1 MDSKDHLAS
10 EQLILLSSDDEN
22 DEDVVIDY
30 LSSANLP
37 PQSPL
42 LATVTT
48 GLLRCNEPATT
59 PNDSGQ
65 QQQLPTSVV
74 SNNNNYNSNSSS
86 NNVHNYN
93 SNSNSN
99 STTTVGERCNKNKL
113 SDIVIDTGIND
124 FGQLQTAAHQQT
136 GRNGNSTNSVANNH
150 HHANMVPII
159 SVTPHSP
166 GAKYNFLEDTL
177 HHLQCIRESVAQ
189 MKNSTIQTTNFG
201 GAGFIGSSQLSS
213 SKLFSSCPSLPD
225 LTISNPGSMWP
236 HQPTMYGLNTDRRK
250 SWTAI
255 EDLTECAKSSHKS
268 VSLSSL
274 DSEEQES
281 LRAAERLHNR
291 TSRNSTGGISTHSL
305 NEAELARD
313 FEKIVAKRNL
323 APTVCRIPLQ
333 KSIST
338 PSIAPVRNQGAKED
352 TATPSRHLSDS
363 EDETHDDRSL
373 LCVRDK
379 AEGYTDHPEKRR
391 KRGSLFFRK
400 KKDKA
405 KTKGQNST
413 CDACGAV
420 INLATYKEHAVEC
433 KAKIA
438 KKYFQVQP
446 KSGSNKKNSTN
457 SHSSSHHDDQGR
469 DYYDGHIQNDNSN
482 CSDETPLIRD
492 EFLHEAPIGPH
503 DLGAE
508 PILGVAIDEHDS
520 WSPSVPKEIVKSLKD
535 KQVKRQEHIYEFIMT
550 EKHHCQ
556 TLLVMQKVFVES
568 LQKHFSHLN
577 LKRMFPRLEDLTELH
592 TGFLKKLRLKQ
603 REHHIVDSI
612 ADILLDFF
620 SAMSAQKLK
629 SAYGEFCSN
638 HRSALSTFKC
648 YMTGDNTFAE
658 WYKHCQ
664 QNPLLK
670 KKGIPECILFVT
682 QRLTK
687 YPLLID
693 PLLKSSRE
701 DKIEQEKLQ
710 KAMQLV
716 KEILVDVDARV
727 ADKEKEDRQL
737 EIFKRIDAKSYA
749 IFKKD
754 KFKKSDI
761 ISSNRK
767 LKFEGVATLMQGRS
781 KMQTVLVV
789 VLSDCLFFLLEN
801 SHKYSFFTPENKA
814 GVVSLQKL
822 LIREKAGTESRGIYI
837 ISSNPAYPEMFELKV
852 QNPKDKNVWIQSIRA
867 AVLDCPSD
875 ESEVEDY
882 ITAEQRQKMLDA
894 KQANIRE
901 IISMGTTE
909 LEGKLRQKDF
919 EQAILLE
926 EKTVLQLRM
935 LHGNELNTE
944 QLGPTVEE
952 FISNCGSYRDLVSD
966 DCDTIEIW
974 KRVLHTI
981 REISNLAAS
990 LYTAATGLPLSRS
1003 CSSVGERQSEV
1014 YISPTLPK
1022 RAETFGG
1029 FDERRS
1035 KQQQCLTNSSRDA
1048 VLSTLSAG
1056 YFTNRESY
1064 EKRESNASE
1073 FEAGPFSP
1081 GTSHAPV
1088 KLSSEGLTTEQAK
1101 DNNYAALHVSHHLQ
1115 TLLCIISQQMT
1126 TIQSLQHQLS
1136 SFRDNPKNMYRHNDQ
1151 LEELRNLQDKL
1162 QEEKTAWQK
1171 QKETEE
1177 RELDE
1182 QRLSQK
1188 TLQEQIRAEQEDIK
1202 QQREQLYRKMEI
1214 LSSQG
1219 LLLSPSVALPV
1230 PGGVIPS
1237 QHDEQSSNSEEYHV
1251 DSGIASG
1258 SQSVVSTIDRRKDK
1272 WRTASINKAPPANL
1286 ASATNAPK
1294 MNAAA
1299 IKQQLP
1305 LKLSSL
1311 SSTKPSPNNNSITSP
1326 SGSSPSLMNSAG
1338 SSGGVG
1344 VTQMFPLKLADK
1356 KINSSLP
1363 NHSRTGSSPAIIQQQ
1378 VPVQTGNPATRTNT
1392 YPKIPERYRLRS
1404 SDTYQSPQHH
1414 YGSGGSSAH
1423 QSPSSPL
1430 SSSSSHASSH
1440 RSPASFHE
1448 QQQQQLFQQ
1457 QQLYHHHHQQQQQQ
1471 QQHHQYH
1478 PQHHS
1483 MHTTPLSSRH
1493 SSLQSPP
1500 PLGSSSSP
1508 ADMGSLG
1515 GGATG
1520 AAGSNNN
1527 INTQSPSRKDS
1538 SSAKGGKEEEVIY
1551 F

>member
-1 MDSKDHLAS
+1 MMDSKDHLAS

-22 DEDVVIDY
+22 DGDVVIDY
-30 LSSANLP
+30 LSSANQP
-37 PQSPL
+37 PSPSSQPL
-42 LATVTT
+42 LAPVTT
-48 GLLRCNEPATT
+48 GLLRCNEPTAT
-59 PNDSGQ
+59 PPKE
-65 QQQLPTSVV
+65 LPSSVV
-74 SNNNNYNSNSSS
+74 TYNNSNSS

-93 SNSNSN
+93 SSI
-99 STTTVGERCNKNKL
+99 VEKCNNKSKL
-113 SDIVIDTGIND
+113 SDIVIDTGINAY
-124 FGQLQTAAHQQT
+124 GHLQQQQQQ
-136 GRNGNSTNSVANNH
+136 GNQNFNNSSVANNH
-150 HHANMVPII
+150 HVNMVPII

-177 HHLQCIRESVAQ
+177 NHLQCIRESVVQ
-189 MKNSTIQTTNFG
+189 MKNSTIQNTNFG
-201 GAGFIGSSQLSS
+201 GAGFIGSALSS
-213 SKLFSSCPSLPD
+213 NKLFSSCPSLPD
-225 LTISNPGSMWP
+225 LTISNPGNIWP
-236 HQPTMYGLNTDRRK
+236 HQQTMYGLNTDRRK

-379 AEGYTDHPEKRR
+379 TEGYTDHPEKRR

-457 SHSSSHHDDQGR
+457 SHSSSHHDDQAR

-482 CSDETPLIRD
+482 YSDDTPLIRD

-577 LKRMFPRLEDLTELH
+577 LERMFPRLLDLTELH

-882 ITAEQRQKMLDA
+882 MTAEQRQKLIDA

-901 IISMGTTE
+901 IICKM
-909 LEGKLRQKDF
+909 RQKDF

-926 EKTVLQLRM
+926 EKIALQLS
-935 LHGNELNTE
+935 LLLDNEHNTE
-944 QLGPTVEE
+944 QLGPTVEA
-952 FISNCGSYRDLVSD
+952 FISNYGSYRDLVSD

-974 KRVLHTI
+974 KRVLNTI
-981 REISNLAAS
+981 QEISTLAAS

-1035 KQQQCLTNSSRDA
+1035 KQQQSITNSSRDA

-1073 FEAGPFSP
+1073 FDGGPFSP
-1081 GTSHAPV
+1081 GAQHAPV
-1088 KLSSEGLTTEQAK
+1088 KLNLDGLTTEQAK
-1101 DNNYAALHVSHHLQ
+1101 DNNYAALHVSHHLH

-1126 TIQSLQHQLS
+1126 TIQSLQHQLN
-1136 SFRDNPKNMYRHNDQ
+1136 SFRENPKNMYRHNDQ

-1171 QKETEE
+1171 QKDTEE
-1177 RELDE
+1177 RELEE
-1182 QRLSQK
+1182 QRRSQK
-1188 TLQEQIRAEQEDIK
+1188 TLQDQIRAEQEDIK

-1230 PGGVIPS
+1230 PGGVMPS
-1237 QHDEQSSNSEEYHV
+1237 QHDEQPSNSEEYHV
-1251 DSGIASG
+1251 DSAVMAAGSG
-1258 SQSVVSTIDRRKDK
+1258 SQSVISTIDRRKDK
-1272 WRTASINKAPPANL
+1272 WRTASINKSPPVNL
-1286 ASATNAPK
+1286 VSATNAPK
-1294 MNAAA
+1294 VNAAS

-1311 SSTKPSPNNNSITSP
+1311 SSSKPSSNNNSISSP
-1326 SGSSPSLMNSAG
+1326 SGSSPSLMNSSSAG
-1338 SSGGVG
+1338 I
-1344 VTQMFPLKLADK
+1344 TQMFPLKLADK
-1356 KINSSLP
+1356 KQMNSSLP
-1363 NHSRTGSSPAIIQQQ
+1363 NHSRTGSSPAVIQQQ

-1414 YGSGGSSAH
+1414 YGVSSSPQSH
-1423 QSPSSPL
+1423 PHSPSSPSPSHT
-1430 SSSSSHASSH
+1430 SSQRSASI
-1440 RSPASFHE
+1440 HE
-1448 QQQQQLFQQ
+1448 QYLQQHHYHNQNQHQ
-1457 QQLYHHHHQQQQQQ
+1457 HHHHQF
-1471 QQHHQYH
+1471 H

-1500 PLGSSSSP
+1500 PVGGSSSSP
-1508 ADMGSLG
+1508 ADIGNIGSG
-1515 GGATG
+1515 GGG
-1520 AAGSNNN
+1520 GNSSNNN
-1527 INTQSPSRKDS
+1527 NGSNKKDS
-1538 SSAKGGKEEEVIY
+1538 TKGKEEEVIY

>member
-1 MDSKDHLAS
+1 MKTTTVHP
-10 EQLILLSSDDEN
+10 DDEN
-22 DEDVVIDY
+22 DGDVVIDY

-42 LATVTT
+42 QPPLLAPVTS
-48 GLLRCNEPATT
+48 GLLRCNEPVT
-59 PNDSGQ
+59 PHDSGQ
-65 QQQLPTSVV
+65 QQQPTSVV
-74 SNNNNYNSNSSS
+74 NNNNNNNYNSSNNVHHYNSSSS
-86 NNVHNYN
+86 NN
-93 SNSNSN
+93 
-99 STTTVGERCNKNKL
+99 STIGEKCNKNKL

-124 FGQLQTAAHQQT
+124 FGQLQPHQQT
-136 GRNGNSTNSVANNH
+136 ARNGNSTSVANNH

-189 MKNSTIQTTNFG
+189 MKNSTIQNTNFG
-201 GAGFIGSSQLSS
+201 GAGFIGSSLSS
-213 SKLFSSCPSLPD
+213 TKLFSSCPSLPD
-225 LTISNPGSMWP
+225 LTISNPGSIWP
-236 HQPTMYGLNTDRRK
+236 HQQTMYGLNTDRRK

-379 AEGYTDHPEKRR
+379 TEGYTDHPEKRR

-438 KKYFQVQP
+438 KVSEVK
-446 KSGSNKKNSTN
+446 
-457 SHSSSHHDDQGR
+457 

-882 ITAEQRQKMLDA
+882 MTAEQRQKLIDA

-901 IISMGTTE
+901 IICKM
-909 LEGKLRQKDF
+909 RQKDF

-926 EKTVLQLRM
+926 EKIALQLS
-935 LHGNELNTE
+935 LLLDNEHNTE
-944 QLGPTVEE
+944 QLGPTVEA
-952 FISNCGSYRDLVSD
+952 FIANYGSYRDLVSD

-974 KRVLHTI
+974 KRVLNTI
-981 REISNLAAS
+981 QEISNLAGS

-1064 EKRESNASE
+1064 EKRESNASD
-1073 FEAGPFSP
+1073 FDGGPFSP
-1081 GTSHAPV
+1081 GASHAPV
-1088 KLSSEGLTTEQAK
+1088 KLNSEGLTTEQAK

-1126 TIQSLQHQLS
+1126 TIQSLQHQLN
-1136 SFRDNPKNMYRHNDQ
+1136 SFRENPKNMYRHNDQ

-1230 PGGVIPS
+1230 PGGVLAS

-1294 MNAAA
+1294 MNAAS

-1326 SGSSPSLMNSAG
+1326 SGSSPSLMSSTG
-1338 SSGGVG
+1338 SGGGGG

-1414 YGSGGSSAH
+1414 YSSAGSSAH
-1423 QSPSSPL
+1423 SPSSPL
-1430 SSSSSHASSH
+1430 SSSSLASSH
-1440 RSPASFHE
+1440 RSAAAIHE
-1448 QQQQQLFQQ
+1448 QQQQQLLQQQ

-1471 QQHHQYH
+1471 HQYH

-1508 ADMGSLG
+1508 ADIGSLG
-1515 GGATG
+1515 GGATS
-1520 AAGSNNN
+1520 SNNN
-1527 INTQSPSRKDS
+1527 INTQSPSKKDS
-1538 SSAKGGKEEEVIY
+1538 STKGKEEEVIY

>member
-1 MDSKDHLAS
+1 MDGIHHNVLS
-10 EQLILLSSDDEN
+10 EELLLLSSDDEN
-22 DEDVVIDY
+22 DADLVIDY
-30 LSSANLP
+30 LSEDQSITPKCPEALAC
-37 PQSPL
+37 PQDIENYNDL
-42 LATVTT
+42 KTT
-48 GLLRCNEPATT
+48 GA
-59 PNDSGQ
+59 G
-65 QQQLPTSVV
+65 SVIG
-74 SNNNNYNSNSSS
+74 SARTNGSHNSDAI
-86 NNVHNYN
+86 
-93 SNSNSN
+93 
-99 STTTVGERCNKNKL
+99 T
-113 SDIVIDTGIND
+113 
-124 FGQLQTAAHQQT
+124 
-136 GRNGNSTNSVANNH
+136 NNH
-150 HHANMVPII
+150 SNMVPII

-166 GAKYNFLEDTL
+166 GAKFNFLEDTL
-177 HHLQCIRESVAQ
+177 NQLQCLRESVAH
-189 MKNSTIQTTNFG
+189 MKNTTLQNTALG
-201 GAGFIGSSQLSS
+201 GIGSTVSS
-213 SKLFSSCPSLPD
+213 TKLFSSCPSLPD
-225 LTISNPGSMWP
+225 LTIANPINVWP
-236 HQPTMYGLNTDRRK
+236 HHHVLYGLNNDRRK

-255 EDLTECAKSSHKS
+255 EDLTECTKSSHKS

-313 FEKIVAKRNL
+313 FEKVVAKRNL
-323 APTVCRIPLQ
+323 VPVVPRIPLQ

-338 PSIAPVRNQGAKED
+338 PSIAPVRNQNVKED
-352 TATPSRHLSDS
+352 NLVS
-363 EDETHDDRSL
+363 EEYPEH
-373 LCVRDK
+373 
-379 AEGYTDHPEKRR
+379 HEKRR

-400 KKDKA
+400 KKDKS
-405 KTKGQNST
+405 KTKGQSSV

-438 KKYFQVQP
+438 KKYFQAQP
-446 KSGSNKKNSTN
+446 KPSSNKKSSANSGKKMTGCYSPWRLVANKLGVVSQHASHN
-457 SHSSSHHDDQGR
+457 SSQHDDQGR
-469 DYYDGHIQNDNSN
+469 DYYDGNVHNDNAN
-482 CSDETPLIRD
+482 YSDDVPLIRD

-520 WSPSVPKEIVKSLKD
+520 WSPSVPKEVVKALKD

-550 EKHHCQ
+550 EKHHVQ

-577 LKRMFPRLEDLTELH
+577 LERMFPRLVELTELH
-592 TGFLKKLRLKQ
+592 TGFLRKLRLKQ
-603 REHHIVDSI
+603 REHHVVDSI

-620 SAMSAQKLK
+620 SSMSAQKLK

-638 HRSALSTFKC
+638 HRSALDTFKC
-648 YMTGDNTFAE
+648 YMTGDNVFAE

-710 KAMQLV
+710 KAMSLV

-737 EIFKRIDAKSYA
+737 EIFKRIDAKSCA
-749 IFKKD
+749 TFKKD

-761 ISSNRK
+761 ISCNRK
-767 LKFEGVATLMQGRS
+767 LRFEGVATLMQGRS

-837 ISSNPAYPEMFELKV
+837 ISSNPAYPEMYELKV

-867 AVLDCPSD
+867 AVIDCPSD
-875 ESEVEDY
+875 ESEAEDY
-882 ITAEQRQKMLDA
+882 MSMEQRQKIIDL
-894 KQANIRE
+894 KQANMRE
-901 IISMGTTE
+901 IISLGTTE
-909 LEGKLRQKDF
+909 LEGKMRQKDF

-926 EKTVLQLRM
+926 EKIALQLS
-935 LHGNELNTE
+935 LLLDNEQNAE
-944 QLGPTVEE
+944 QLGPAVES
-952 FISNCGSYRDLVSD
+952 FISNYGSYRDLISD

-974 KRVLHTI
+974 KRVLNSI
-981 REISNLAAS
+981 QEISSLASS

-1003 CSSVGERQSEV
+1003 SSSVGERQSELF
-1014 YISPTLPK
+1014 ISPTLPK

-1035 KQQQCLTNSSRDA
+1035 KQLITAAGTGGGNLTMHSVNSRDA

-1056 YFTNRESY
+1056 YFTNRETY
-1064 EKRESNASE
+1064 EKREQQTNAHSSSSPLDVEALLMLANPYGQQKLLGSSNASE
-1073 FEAGPFSP
+1073 GI
-1081 GTSHAPV
+1081 TSD
-1088 KLSSEGLTTEQAK
+1088 LAK
-1101 DNNYAALHVSHHLQ
+1101 DQNYAALHVSHHLH

-1126 TIQSLQHQLS
+1126 TIQSLQHQLNNY
-1136 SFRDNPKNMYRHNDQ
+1136 RENPKTLYRHNDQ

-1171 QKETEE
+1171 QKEQEE
-1177 RELDE
+1177 RELE
-1182 QRLSQK
+1182 ETKKSQK
-1188 TLQEQIRAEQEDIK
+1188 AQQEQIRAEQEDIR

-1219 LLLSPSVALPV
+1219 LLLSPSVALPI
-1230 PGGVIPS
+1230 PTGVVTS
-1237 QHDEQSSNSEEYHV
+1237 LDEALSVSEEHHV
-1251 DSGIASG
+1251 DSAFAGSIPASSMIG
-1258 SQSVVSTIDRRKDK
+1258 SSVTIDRKKDK
-1272 WRTASINKAPPANL
+1272 WRTASITKTPPANL
-1286 ASATNAPK
+1286 VSATNAAK
-1294 MNAAA
+1294 INATN

-1311 SSTKPSPNNNSITSP
+1311 SSTKAGSTACNMVMSPNSGNVAAAAHGTNS
-1326 SGSSPSLMNSAG
+1326 
-1338 SSGGVG
+1338 G

-1356 KINSSLP
+1356 KISSTGTP
-1363 NHSRTGSSPAIIQQQ
+1363 NHSRTGSSPAVIQQQ
-1378 VPVQTGNPATRTNT
+1378 IQVQSGNPATRTNT
-1392 YPKIPERYRLRS
+1392 YPKIPERFRLRS
-1404 SDTYQSPQHH
+1404 SDNY
-1414 YGSGGSSAH
+1414 
-1423 QSPSSPL
+1423 PL
-1430 SSSSSHASSH
+1430 SSGTTAN
-1440 RSPASFHE
+1440 SPVP
-1448 QQQQQLFQQ
+1448 QT
-1457 QQLYHHHHQQQQQQ
+1457 Y
-1471 QQHHQYH
+1471 QYS
-1478 PQHHS
+1478 PSTHS
-1483 MHTTPLSSRH
+1483 MGAMSSTPPPLVPARNTAHHESTGQRTSSPISSRH
-1493 SSLQSPP
+1493 PSLQSPP
-1500 PLGSSSSP
+1500 KSSDTTTSKS
-1508 ADMGSLG
+1508 D
-1515 GGATG
+1515 
-1520 AAGSNNN
+1520 SNN
-1527 INTQSPSRKDS
+1527 K
-1538 SSAKGGKEEEVIY
+1538 AKEEEVMY

>member
-1 MDSKDHLAS
+1 MDSKDQLAS

-22 DEDVVIDY
+22 DDDVVIDY
-30 LSSANLP
+30 LSSSNPLLP
-37 PQSPL
+37 QPVTPSLLKCNDFTTAKDVSPL
-42 LATVTT
+42 ASV
-48 GLLRCNEPATT
+48 GAN
-59 PNDSGQ
+59 Q
-65 QQQLPTSVV
+65 QQQQHSL
-74 SNNNNYNSNSSS
+74 

-93 SNSNSN
+93 NSSSNIIDK
-99 STTTVGERCNKNKL
+99 CNNKSKL
-113 SDIVIDTGIND
+113 SDIVIDTAAINSD
-124 FGQLQTAAHQQT
+124 CGQQQQLQQPT
-136 GRNGNSTNSVANNH
+136 GANSSTGH
-150 HHANMVPII
+150 HPTNMVPII

-177 HHLQCIRESVAQ
+177 NHLQSIRESVVQ
-189 MKNSTIQTTNFG
+189 MKNSTIQNTNFG
-201 GAGFIGSSQLSS
+201 GVGSIGASQLSS

-225 LTISNPGSMWP
+225 LTIANAGSIWLQQQ
-236 HQPTMYGLNTDRRK
+236 HMYSLNNDRRK

-274 DSEEQES
+274 DSEEQDS

-313 FEKIVAKRNL
+313 FEKIVKRNL
-323 APTVCRIPLQ
+323 APAVCRIPLQ

-338 PSIAPVRNQGAKED
+338 PSIAPVRNQSTKED
-352 TATPSRHLSDS
+352 TATPTRHLSDS
-363 EDETHDDRSL
+363 EDETQDDRSL

-379 AEGYTDHPEKRR
+379 TEGYTDLPEKRR

-420 INLATYKEHAVEC
+420 INLATYKDHAVEC

-457 SHSSSHHDDQGR
+457 SEKSGKKMTGCYSPWRLVANKLGVVSAHASHSSSHHDDQGR
-469 DYYDGHIQNDNSN
+469 DYYDGTIQNDNSN
-482 CSDETPLIRD
+482 YSDDTPLIRD

-508 PILGVAIDEHDS
+508 PILGVAIDEPDS

-550 EKHHCQ
+550 EKHHCE

-577 LKRMFPRLEDLTELH
+577 LERMFPRLLDLTELH

-603 REHHIVDSI
+603 RERPVVDSI
-612 ADILLDFF
+612 ADILLEFF

-629 SAYGEFCSN
+629 SSYGEFCSN
-638 HRSALSTFKC
+638 HRSALSTFKF
-648 YMTGDNTFAE
+648 YMNGDNTFAE

-761 ISSNRK
+761 ISSSRK

-852 QNPKDKNVWIQSIRA
+852 QSPKDKNVWIQSIRA
-867 AVLDCPSD
+867 AVIDCPSD
-875 ESEVEDY
+875 ESETEDY
-882 ITAEQRQKMLDA
+882 MTAEQRQKLLDA

-909 LEGKLRQKDF
+909 LEGKMRQKDF

-926 EKTVLQLRM
+926 EKIALQLS
-935 LHGNELNTE
+935 LLLDNEHNTE
-944 QLGPTVEE
+944 QLGPTVEA
-952 FISNCGSYRDLVSD
+952 FISNYGSYRDLVSD
-966 DCDTIEIW
+966 DCDTMEIL
-974 KRVLHTI
+974 KRVMNTI
-981 REISNLAAS
+981 KETSDLAAS

-1003 CSSVGERQSEV
+1003 FSSVGERQSEV

-1035 KQQQCLTNSSRDA
+1035 KQQQAIISSSRDA

-1073 FEAGPFSP
+1073 AEGGPFSP
-1081 GTSHAPV
+1081 GLQHAPM
-1088 KLSSEGLTTEQAK
+1088 KLNPEALTTEQAK
-1101 DNNYAALHVSHHLQ
+1101 DNSYAALHVFHHLH

-1126 TIQSLQHQLS
+1126 TIQSLQHQLNA
-1136 SFRDNPKNMYRHNDQ
+1136 FRENPKNMYRHNDQ

-1188 TLQEQIRAEQEDIK
+1188 TLQDQIRAEQEDIK

-1214 LSSQG
+1214 LSNQG
-1219 LLLSPSVALPV
+1219 LLLSPSVAIPV
-1230 PGGVIPS
+1230 PAGAMAAP
-1237 QHDEQSSNSEEYHV
+1237 QHEEQSINSEEYHL
-1251 DSGIASG
+1251 DGGMGALANTSGG
-1258 SQSVVSTIDRRKDK
+1258 PVNTTIDRRKDK
-1272 WRTASINKAPPANL
+1272 WRTASINKAPPVNL
-1286 ASATNAPK
+1286 VSVTNAPK
-1294 MNAAA
+1294 VSASS

-1311 SSTKPSPNNNSITSP
+1311 SSTKPSSNNNSVTSP
-1326 SGSSPSLMNSAG
+1326 SGSSPNLM
-1338 SSGGVG
+1338 SSGSAG

-1356 KINSSLP
+1356 KIISSLP
-1363 NHSRTGSSPAIIQQQ
+1363 NHSRTGSSPAAIQQQ
-1378 VPVQTGNPATRTNT
+1378 MPVQPGNPATRTNT

-1404 SDTYQSPQHH
+1404 SDTYQSPQH
-1414 YGSGGSSAH
+1414 YSNMQSH
-1423 QSPSSPL
+1423 QQQHPLASPTPSH
-1430 SSSSSHASSH
+1430 SSSL
-1440 RSPASFHE
+1440 RSTAIHE
-1448 QQQQQLFQQ
+1448 Q
-1457 QQLYHHHHQQQQQQ
+1457 HQQQQY
-1471 QQHHQYH
+1471 QQHHFH

-1483 MHTTPLSSRH
+1483 MHSTPLSSRH

-1500 PLGSSSSP
+1500 PAGSPSS
-1508 ADMGSLG
+1508 D
-1515 GGATG
+1515 
-1520 AAGSNNN
+1520 AGSNNN
-1527 INTQSPSRKDS
+1527 SSPGSNKKD
-1538 SSAKGGKEEEVIY
+1538 ATKGKEEEVIY